1 MSRTPFSG
9 FMGGGSRQPQ
19 GGGQQPP
26 PRAPYGGGDPY
37 QQQQGYGARYNDPRA
52 QQQPPQ
58 GYQGGGGQ
66 PRYAEKGPS
75 GGGRQIPL
83 RVEKVTDK
91 SLQSRLIYGNLYVGA
106 LPTLK
111 SSLTVTSQVC
121 RFSRRL
127 PSQPRRIRS
136 LRPPPRWPARRRI
149 RCFSKASPWVPLG
162 LYQSIRP
169 PAIMGWHHHE
179 RSVYRRDL

>member
-26 PRAPYGGGDPY
+26 PRAPYGGGDSY
-37 QQQQGYGARYNDPRA
+37 QQQQGYGARYNDPRG

-75 GGGRQIPL
+75 GGGRQVPL

-106 LPTLK
+106 FPNDATQSNSHVPGAPFLPTTSLPAATDPIST
-111 SSLTVTSQVC
+111 SSSE
-121 RFSRRL
+121 
-127 PSQPRRIRS
+127 
-136 LRPPPRWPARRRI
+136 A
-149 RCFSKASPWVPLG
+149 ASPPANTLFQQSQSLG
-162 LYQSIRP
+162 SPR
-169 PAIMGWHHHE
+169 AA
-179 RSVYRRDL
+179 SVYQTPSDHGLASP